1 LSKTTRRTTHRLS
14 IDAPGEL
21 IFRMLRDSSHWP
33 YLDGLTVHSERVS
46 GDDWSHELRT
56 SVVFN
61 GSLSSSHCHRIFI
74 EAELRAEFRQ
84 LGLEFPLLHL
94 GGGWSIRRSEGFSE
108 VTLDHEFE
116 VDDNAG
122 ELPELIHRSID
133 EYSRRELEALR
144 LSCERLALLL
154 QQHIGS
160 TAAPAVAGT
169 AAPAPAPATAT
180 ATAAATPWEG

>member
-14 IDAPGEL
+14 IHAPAEL

-33 YLDGLTVHSERVS
+33 YLDGLTVYSERVS

-61 GSLSSSHCHRIFI
+61 GSLNSSHCHRIFI
-74 EAELRAEFRQ
+74 DGELRAEFLQ

-94 GGGWSIRRSEGFSE
+94 GGSWSIRRAEGFSE
-108 VTLDHEFE
+108 VTLEHAFE
-116 VDDNAG
+116 VDDDAG

-154 QQHIGS
+154 QQHVGS
-160 TAAPAVAGT
+160 AAPPAVAGIP
-169 AAPAPAPATAT
+169 AAPAAV
-180 ATAAATPWEG
+180 AAWEG